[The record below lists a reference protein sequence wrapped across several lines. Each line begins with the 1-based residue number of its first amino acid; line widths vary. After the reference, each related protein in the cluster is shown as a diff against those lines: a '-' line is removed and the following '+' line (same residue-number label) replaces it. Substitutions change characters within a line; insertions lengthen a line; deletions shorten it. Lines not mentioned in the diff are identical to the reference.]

1 LAGFWCSPWELAPS
15 ASSPRLTIRPR
26 PSPLATHRA
35 TPPTD
40 HLAPTPTRRATQC
53 SDDSWSASPPK
64 CPPTPP
70 SRLPK
75 SAIRNPNSAIERL
88 RASLKARGLSPRKR
102 FGQNFMVDPN
112 FAAAVARDALIDA
125 RTLLIEVGPG
135 TGFTAFRLARMVKS
149 MTIVDVAAG
158 NITRLREVLAAVP
171 NVDFVCA
178 DLCLPGLAA
187 SLKRQF
193 DVVEAIEVF
202 EFLPDPAIALQNMG
216 AALRSGGRLFL
227 QFPNYR
233 PPRSHGVTYFKRWDD
248 LHALLREA
256 GFKNCE
262 VYSLRLRPYADFL
275 FRNLHEKPLSLYRW
289 LRRRERAS
297 RPQTF
302 ENVWTYRHGGRLQKY
317 KSLIYVAW
325 MALMAA
331 CRVGGDCFM
340 RTPLHDDIMDHNV
353 LVVAER

>member
-1 LAGFWCSPWELAPS
+1 MAPS
-15 ASSPRLTIRPR
+15 SPPDVPANARLAACRGGDSLELPLVLGGHPLVNDSNAIVESAESLAASG
-26 PSPLATHRA
+26 
-35 TPPTD
+35 
-40 HLAPTPTRRATQC
+40 LAPTPVCGKR
-53 SDDSWSASPPK
+53 
-64 CPPTPP
+64 PP
-70 SRLPK
+70 SRLSDVWK
-75 SAIRNPNSAIERL
+75 SPLTDLPIRDELLFQYLP
-88 RASLKARGLSPRKR
+88 LSPS
-102 FGQNFMVDPN
+102 MDV
-112 FAAAVARDALIDA
+112 L
-125 RTLLIEVGPG
+125 EVGPG

-158 NITRLREVLAAVP
+158 NITRLREVLAGVP

-178 DLCLPGLAA
+178 DLCVPGLAA

-193 DVVEAIEVF
+193 DIVEAIEVF
-202 EFLPDPAIALQNMG
+202 EFLPAPAIALQNMG

-233 PPRSHGVTYFKRWDD
+233 PPRSHGVTCFERWND
-248 LHALLREA
+248 LHGLLRAA

-275 FRNLHEKPLSLYRW
+275 FRNLHEKPLSSYRW
-289 LRRRERAS
+289 LRRSERAS

-325 MALMAA
+325 MAVMAA
-331 CRVGGDCFM
+331 CRAGGDCFI
-340 RTPLHDDIMDHNV
+340 RTPLNDDIMDRNL

>member
-1 LAGFWCSPWELAPS
+1 MNDSNAMVESAESLAAPG
-15 ASSPRLTIRPR
+15 
-26 PSPLATHRA
+26 
-35 TPPTD
+35 
-40 HLAPTPTRRATQC
+40 LAPTPVCGKR
-53 SDDSWSASPPK
+53 
-64 CPPTPP
+64 PP
-70 SRLPK
+70 SRLSDIWK
-75 SAIRNPNSAIERL
+75 SPLTDLPIRDELLFQYLP
-88 RASLKARGLSPRKR
+88 LSPS
-102 FGQNFMVDPN
+102 MDV
-112 FAAAVARDALIDA
+112 L
-125 RTLLIEVGPG
+125 EVGPG
-135 TGFTAFRLARMVKS
+135 TGFTAFRLARVVKS

-158 NITRLREVLAAVP
+158 NIARLREALAAVS

-178 DLCLPGLAA
+178 DLCAPGLAA

-302 ENVWTYRHGGRLQKY
+302 ENVWTFKHGSQLQRY
-317 KSLIYVAW
+317 KSLIYLIW
-325 MALMAA
+325 MMLMTA

-340 RTPLHDDIMDHNV
+340 RTPLHDDIMDRNL